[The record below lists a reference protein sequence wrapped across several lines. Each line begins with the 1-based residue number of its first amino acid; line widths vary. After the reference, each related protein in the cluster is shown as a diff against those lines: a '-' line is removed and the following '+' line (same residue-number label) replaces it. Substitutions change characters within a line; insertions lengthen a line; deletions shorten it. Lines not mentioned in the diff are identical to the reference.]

1 MSSQNA
7 NYKIALPYA
16 EALLEYASEN
26 KIINDMNSN
35 LLAIQSLLAESMD
48 FQVLLNNP
56 LTTKE
61 IKKNII
67 FKLLSNQVNI
77 FLLNFLLVLVD
88 RRRISLINLIIDKYF
103 ELAYK
108 LDSITIVNISTSVA
122 LTEAQQ
128 EALIN
133 KLKTM
138 TNSQTVKL
146 EMNIDASLL
155 GGFIIQIGSKVID
168 TSLAGKLKNMA
179 FYLSNSNT

>member
-7 NYKIALPYA
+7 NDKIALPYA
-16 EALLEYASEN
+16 EALLEYANEN
-26 KIINDMNSN
+26 KIINDINSN
-35 LLAIQSLLAESMD
+35 LSAIQSLLAESID
-48 FQVLLNNP
+48 FQLLLNNP
-56 LTTKE
+56 LTAIE
-61 IKKNII
+61 IKKDVIT
-67 FKLLSNQVNI
+67 KLLSNQVNG
-77 FLLNFLLVLVD
+77 FLLKFLLLLVD

-108 LDSITIVNISTSVA
+108 LDSITVANISTPVA

-128 EALIN
+128 EALMN

-146 EMNIDASLL
+146 EMNIDTSLL

-179 FYLSNSNT
+179 FYLSNT

>member
-7 NYKIALPYA
+7 NDKIALPYA
-16 EALLEYASEN
+16 EALLEYAIKN

-35 LLAIQSLLAESMD
+35 LSAIQSLLSESMD
-48 FQVLLNNP
+48 FQEFLNNP
-56 LTTKE
+56 LTAVKTK
-61 IKKNII
+61 KKII
-67 FKLLSNQVNI
+67 TQLLSNQVNS

-88 RRRISLINLIIDKYF
+88 RRRISLINIIIDKYF
-103 ELAYK
+103 KLAYK
-108 LDSITIVNISTSVA
+108 LDSITIANISTPVA

-146 EMNIDASLL
+146 EMNIDTSLL
-155 GGFIIQIGSKVID
+155 GGFIIQVGSKVID
-168 TSLAGKLKNMA
+168 TSLSGKLKNMA
-179 FYLSNSNT
+179 FYLSNR

>member
-7 NYKIALPYA
+7 NDKIALPYA

-26 KIINDMNSN
+26 KLISDMNSS
-35 LLAIQSLLAESMD
+35 LSSIQNLLAESTD
-48 FQVLLNNP
+48 FKVFLNNP
-56 LTTKE
+56 LTATE
-61 IKKNII
+61 VKKVVIT
-67 FKLLSNQVNI
+67 KLLANQVND
-77 FLLNFLLVLVD
+77 FLLKFLLVLVD
-88 RRRISLINLIIDKYF
+88 RRRINLINLIIDKYF

-146 EMNIDASLL
+146 EMNIDTSLL

-179 FYLSNSNT
+179 FYLNNM

>member
-7 NYKIALPYA
+7 NDKISLPYA
-16 EALLEYASEN
+16 EALLEYANEN

-35 LLAIQSLLAESMD
+35 LSAIQSLLAESMD
-48 FQVLLNNP
+48 FQLLLNNP
-56 LTTKE
+56 LTATE
-61 IKKNII
+61 IKKEVIT
-67 FKLLSNQVNI
+67 KLLSNQVNSYV
-77 FLLNFLLVLVD
+77 LKFLLVLVD
-88 RRRISLINLIIDKYF
+88 RRRISLINLIINKYF

-108 LDSITIVNISTSVA
+108 LDSITIANISTPVA

-138 TNSQTVKL
+138 TSSQTVKL
-146 EMNIDASLL
+146 EMNIDTSLL

-179 FYLSNSNT
+179 FYLSNT